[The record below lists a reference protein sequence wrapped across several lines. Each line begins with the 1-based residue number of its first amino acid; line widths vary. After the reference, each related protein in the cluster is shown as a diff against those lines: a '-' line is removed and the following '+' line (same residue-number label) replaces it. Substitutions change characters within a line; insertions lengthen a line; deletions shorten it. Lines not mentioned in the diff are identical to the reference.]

1 MKIGLVG
8 IPGCG
13 KSTVFNALTG
23 LAADTG
29 YGGRSDKANLGSVK
43 VPDARVDALAALF
56 EPKKTTYAEVTFSD
70 LAGGRGA
77 GLDRTVLNAM
87 RDVDALC
94 QVVCG
99 FTNAEGDVPNP
110 TGEIADLETE
120 TLLADLEIA
129 EQRVAR
135 LAKDRS
141 NPRELELLERV
152 NASLETETPLR
163 AIDWSDAERKMISG
177 YSFLTLKPLLI
188 VLNVAEDDIAKGV
201 PDDVAAQVA
210 ERGLGSVV
218 LSAEVEMDIA
228 QMPAAEQAEF
238 LQALGLEEPARNRF
252 IRAAYH
258 LVDYISMLTAGPDE
272 CRAWPVQRGI
282 AAPRAAG
289 KIHSDIE
296 RGFIRAEVI
305 RFEDLIELRSEAK
318 CREAG
323 KARVEG
329 KDYVIQDG
337 DVVHF
342 RFNV

>member
-1 MKIGLVG
+1 MKVGLVG

-23 LAADTG
+23 LAASTG
-29 YGGRSDKANLGSVK
+29 YGASIDKVNLGSVK
-43 VPDARVDALAALF
+43 VPDARVDALSALF
-56 EPKKTTYAEVTFSD
+56 EPKKTTYAEMTFSD
-70 LAGGRGA
+70 LAGGRGP
-77 GLDRTVLNAM
+77 GFDRTVLNAM

-94 QVVCG
+94 HVVRA
-99 FTNAEGDVPNP
+99 FINDEGDEPNP

-152 NASLETETPLR
+152 KASLEDETQLR
-163 AIDWSDAERKMISG
+163 TVEFSEAERKMISG

-188 VLNVAEDDIAKGV
+188 VLNVTEDDIAKGV
-201 PDDVAAQVA
+201 PEDVAAQVSL
-210 ERGLGSVV
+210 RGLGSVV
-218 LSAEVEMDIA
+218 LSASVEMDIA
-228 QMPAAEQAEF
+228 QMPVCDQREF
-238 LQALGLEEPARNRF
+238 LESLGLEEPARNRF
-252 IRAAYH
+252 IRAAYS
-258 LVDYISMLTAGPDE
+258 LVDNISMLTVGPDE
-272 CRAWPVQRGI
+272 CRAWPVPRGI

-305 RFEDLIELRSEAK
+305 RFEDLIELGSEAK

-329 KDYVIQDG
+329 KDYVIEDG

>member
-1 MKIGLVG
+1 
-8 IPGCG
+8 
-13 KSTVFNALTG
+13 
-23 LAADTG
+23 
-29 YGGRSDKANLGSVK
+29 
-43 VPDARVDALAALF
+43 LAALF
-56 EPKKTTYAEVTFSD
+56 EPKKTTYAEVTFTD
-70 LAGGRGA
+70 LAGGTGP

-94 QVVCG
+94 HVVRG
-99 FTNAEGDVPNP
+99 FVNAEGDAPNP

-152 NASLETETPLR
+152 TASLEAETPLR
-163 AIDWSDAERKMISG
+163 AVEFSEPERKMISG

-188 VLNVAEDDIAKGV
+188 VLNVAEDEIAKGV
-201 PDDVAAQVA
+201 PDDVAAEVG

-218 LSAEVEMDIA
+218 LSAAVEMDIA
-228 QMPAAEQAEF
+228 QMPPEEQTEF
-238 LQALGLEEPARNRF
+238 LESLGLEEPARNRF
-252 IRAAYH
+252 IRAAYA
-258 LVDYISMLTAGPDE
+258 LVDYVSMLTVGPDE
-272 CRAWPVQRGI
+272 CRAWPVPRGI

-329 KDYVIQDG
+329 KDYIIMDG